1 MSRREEEVAAIGD
14 ERNGAAGEDD
24 FEVLAGKAEEAAEAE
39 AMAEAESAGEPSP
52 VMAVADDGPTNDTTA
67 LDDWD
72 DDAALMLDLAD
83 AMHTAAT
90 ARHTRALELVERRR
104 AAHVQAIR
112 ERAEEEAATAQA
124 QAERDV
130 TSIVEWA
137 ESEISRIQAEKVRR
151 GEARERE
158 LDALLD
164 RHRAQIEW
172 EIEAVEDAVQA
183 HRANL
188 DSFYTRL
195 STEPDA
201 GTIARLATE
210 APQLPD
216 LESISLSARARSVA
230 AGGAPAPASHREEP
244 AAVAVMDEP
253 YAAAGSASTDTAD
266 ASDSVEIDIEA
277 PSMLDLSDVSEPVEA
292 EAEPDA
298 ELVGV
303 MAPEAMTEE
312 PGVSPELSGLAKEP
326 EEAFAG
332 AYIAPDSKTQG
343 GESADLI
350 GAAEEPEKVPAASG
364 ATGTLLQA
372 ISVLRPTASW
382 WNHGQN
388 EPKD

>member
-1 MSRREEEVAAIGD
+1 MSSLKDEATAIGD
-14 ERNGAAGEDD
+14 ARNGASGDD
-24 FEVLAGKAEEAAEAE
+24 EFEALAVKAEEAAEAE
-39 AMAEAESAGEPSP
+39 AAAATIDESVGDETSP
-52 VMAVADDGPTNDTTA
+52 VAHATA

-83 AMHTAAT
+83 AMHSAAT
-90 ARHTRALELVERRR
+90 ARHARALELVERRR
-104 AAHVQAIR
+104 EAHVKAIR
-112 ERAEEEAATAQA
+112 ERAEEESATAQS

-137 ESEISRIQAEKVRR
+137 EAEISRIQAEKVRR

-201 GTIARLATE
+201 GTIARLAAD

-216 LESISLSARARSVA
+216 LESISSNARARSVA
-230 AGGAPAPASHREEP
+230 FGATPRPAPLHEEP
-244 AAVAVMDEP
+244 APVAVMDTVLPGDEP
-253 YAAAGSASTDTAD
+253 AADMSAG
-266 ASDSVEIDIEA
+266 EIEIEA
-277 PSMLDLSDVSEPVEA
+277 PSMLDLSHVADTAEPEA
-292 EAEPDA
+292 AAEPDL

-303 MAPEAMTEE
+303 MAPEAMT
-312 PGVSPELSGLAKEP
+312 AEP
-326 EEAFAG
+326 EM
-332 AYIAPDSKTQG
+332 S
-343 GESADLI
+343 SDLI
-350 GAAEEPEKVPAASG
+350 GLTEEPAEEPAEVAGSYVAPEPEPVEAA
-364 ATGTLLQA
+364 ATPERGTLLQA

-388 EPKD
+388 ESKD

>member
-1 MSRREEEVAAIGD
+1 
-14 ERNGAAGEDD
+14 
-24 FEVLAGKAEEAAEAE
+24 
-39 AMAEAESAGEPSP
+39 
-52 VMAVADDGPTNDTTA
+52 MAVADDGPTNETTA

-83 AMHTAAT
+83 AMHTAAS
-90 ARHTRALELVERRR
+90 ARHARALELVERRR

-112 ERAEEEAATAQA
+112 ERAEEEAATAQS

-201 GTIARLATE
+201 GTIARLASE

-216 LESISLSARARSVA
+216 LESISLNARARSVA
-230 AGGAPAPASHREEP
+230 ARGVPAPASHREEP
-244 AAVAVMDEP
+244 AAVGVMDEP
-253 YAAAGSASTDTAD
+253 YAAAASASTHTAD
-266 ASDSVEIDIEA
+266 ESDSVEIDIEP
-277 PSMLDLSDVSEPVEA
+277 PSMLDLSDVPEPAEA
-292 EAEPDA
+292 EAEPAA
-298 ELVGV
+298 EVVGV

-312 PGVSPELSGLAKEP
+312 PAVSPELSTLAEEP

-332 AYIAPDSKTQG
+332 AYVAPESKTQG
-343 GESADLI
+343 GESSDLI

-388 EPKD
+388 ESKD